1 LKCSI
6 LAGIFQC
13 FPGDFSNLFSPPL
26 WNSVITTR
34 TAGFHFLTAISTLV
48 MMSLTIPAVQH
59 SSPQQVMLSAL
70 PWVFPVIA
78 TSFQAD
84 LLTKAVSTYHIS
96 VQEKLDIPNCTTY
109 VTLKQTINYC
119 SNNNKDSVAAYFP
132 VCPKLS
138 FLHLF
143 FMLVACVF
151 PGTIHSLLNPL
162 ALTH

>member
-1 LKCSI
+1 M
-6 LAGIFQC
+6 
-13 FPGDFSNLFSPPL
+13 
-26 WNSVITTR
+26 ITTR
-34 TAGFHFLTAISTLV
+34 TAGFHFLTAITILV

-78 TSFQAD
+78 TSFQAA

-132 VCPKLS
+132 SMPQALFSTPFLYAGGLRVSWYYPFTIESSGTHPLISYLQLNSKLKS
-138 FLHLF
+138 KVRPF
-143 FMLVACVF
+143 
-151 PGTIHSLLNPL
+151 
-162 ALTH
+162 